1 MMTDTITDTV
11 TNTATDTIT
20 DTAKKRVIPR
30 SDDNITRIDVRIP
43 NSLFEEVEQ
52 LAIERGEP
60 VHHKSGRVTMAPT
73 LLDLIRIGL
82 DHYSPE
88 ALERVSAKLAANQSD
103 TASDNRIDLESLK
116 AELLD
121 QLRGEIASQQ
131 QQPTIDPHIEARL
144 DAMEAALAGK

>member
-103 TASDNRIDLESLK
+103 TASDNRIDLEALEDRLLVKLGEKLQSL
-116 AELLD
+116 AE
-121 QLRGEIASQQ
+121 E
-131 QQPTIDPHIEARL
+131 
-144 DAMEAALAGK
+144 LAQKK

>member
-1 MMTDTITDTV
+1 MMTDTKTDTA
-11 TNTATDTIT
+11 THTATDTIT

-88 ALERVSAKLAANQSD
+88 ALERVSAKLAASQSD
-103 TASDNRIDLESLK
+103 TASDNRIDLEALEDRLFDKLGEKLQSL
-116 AELLD
+116 AE
-121 QLRGEIASQQ
+121 E
-131 QQPTIDPHIEARL
+131 
-144 DAMEAALAGK
+144 LAQKK

>member
-1 MMTDTITDTV
+1 MMTDTATDTIPD
-11 TNTATDTIT
+11 TATDTIT
-20 DTAKKRVIPR
+20 DTTKKRVIPR

-43 NSLFEEVEQ
+43 NSLFEEIEQ

-88 ALERVSAKLAANQSD
+88 VLERVSAKLSAKQSG
-103 TASDNRIDLESLK
+103 TASDNRIDFTELEDRLLVKLGEKLQSL
-116 AELLD
+116 AE
-121 QLRGEIASQQ
+121 E
-131 QQPTIDPHIEARL
+131 
-144 DAMEAALAGK
+144 LAQKK

>member
-1 MMTDTITDTV
+1 M
-11 TNTATDTIT
+11 ATDT
-20 DTAKKRVIPR
+20 KKRVIPR

-43 NSLFEEVEQ
+43 NPMFEEVEK

-88 ALERVSAKLAANQSD
+88 ALERVSAKLSANQSGSE
-103 TASDNRIDLESLK
+103 SDNRINLEALK
-116 AELLD
+116 AELLA
-121 QLRGEIASQQ
+121 EILPQIAPQQ
-131 QQPTIDPHIEARL
+131 QQPTLDPNIEARL
-144 DAMEAALAGK
+144 DAMEAVLSGK

>member
-1 MMTDTITDTV
+1 MT
-11 TNTATDTIT
+11 T

-88 ALERVSAKLAANQSD
+88 ALERVSAKLSVNRSVS
-103 TASDNRIDLESLK
+103 ASDNRIDFTELEDRLLVKLGEKLQSL
-116 AELLD
+116 AE
-121 QLRGEIASQQ
+121 E
-131 QQPTIDPHIEARL
+131 
-144 DAMEAALAGK
+144 LAQKK

>member
-1 MMTDTITDTV
+1 MMTDTKTDTA
-11 TNTATDTIT
+11 THTATDTIT

-88 ALERVSAKLAANQSD
+88 ALERVSAKLSVNHSGS
-103 TASDNRIDLESLK
+103 ASDNRIDFTELEDRLLVKLGEKLQSL
-116 AELLD
+116 AE
-121 QLRGEIASQQ
+121 E
-131 QQPTIDPHIEARL
+131 
-144 DAMEAALAGK
+144 LAQKK

>member
-1 MMTDTITDTV
+1 MTDTITDTV

-103 TASDNRIDLESLK
+103 TASDNRIDLEALEDRLLVKLGEKLQSL
-116 AELLD
+116 AE
-121 QLRGEIASQQ
+121 E
-131 QQPTIDPHIEARL
+131 
-144 DAMEAALAGK
+144 LAQKK